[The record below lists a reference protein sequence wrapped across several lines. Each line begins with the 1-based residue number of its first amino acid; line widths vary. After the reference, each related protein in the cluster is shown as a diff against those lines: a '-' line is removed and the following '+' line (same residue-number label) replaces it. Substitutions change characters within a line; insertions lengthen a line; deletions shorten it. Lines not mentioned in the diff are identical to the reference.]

1 MPRSFHGETIM
12 PRPIWKGHISFGLVN
27 IPITLYS
34 AEKRFD
40 LHFKLLDSRDKAK
53 IRYSRVNEVT
63 GEEVTWDQIVKGY
76 EYDDDKYVL
85 IDDEEFK
92 KVAVEATRTIEIE
105 DFVEH
110 DSIDHV
116 YFDKPYFVVPDKKNQ
131 KGYVLLREVLRN
143 SGKAG
148 IARVVIHT
156 REYLSAL
163 FVTGD
168 ILVLE
173 LLRFEQELRS
183 PEEFELPEN
192 ALSDYKVTNKEVNLA
207 EKLVEA
213 MTTKWEPEK
222 YEDEYRAELMEWIQK
237 KAKAGGLEVTPETAE
252 EPEEEGGKVIDM
264 MELLKKSVEGK
275 GDKSRTKSTSSKK
288 KKTSGSGKKTG

>member
-1 MPRSFHGETIM
+1 M
-12 PRPIWKGHISFGLVN
+12 PRPIWKGHISFGLVS

-63 GEEVTWDQIVKGY
+63 GEEVPWDQIVKGY

-105 DFVEH
+105 DFVAV

-143 SGKAG
+143 TGKAG

-156 REYLSAL
+156 REYLSTL

-168 ILVLE
+168 VLVLE
-173 LLRFEQELRS
+173 LLRFEQELRN
-183 PEEFELPEN
+183 PKEFELPGN
-192 ALSDYKVTNKEVNLA
+192 DLSDYKVAKKEVDLA

-237 KAKAGGLEVTPETAE
+237 KAKAGGLEVPPESAE
-252 EPEEEGGKVIDM
+252 EPGEEEGGGKVIDM

-275 GDKSRTKSTSSKK
+275 GGKTRAKTTSSKK
-288 KKTSGSGKKTG
+288 KKASGSGKKTG

>member
-1 MPRSFHGETIM
+1 M
-12 PRPIWKGHISFGLVN
+12 PRPIWKGHISFGLVS

-63 GEEVTWDQIVKGY
+63 GEEVPWDQIVKGY

-105 DFVEH
+105 DFVAV

-143 SGKAG
+143 TGKAG

-163 FVTGD
+163 FVAGD
-168 ILVLE
+168 VLVLE
-173 LLRFEQELRS
+173 LLRFEQELRN
-183 PEEFELPEN
+183 PKEFELPGN
-192 ALSDYKVTNKEVNLA
+192 DLSDYKVAKKEVDLA

-237 KAKAGGLEVTPETAE
+237 KAKAGGLEVPPESAE
-252 EPEEEGGKVIDM
+252 EPGEEEGGGKVIDM

-275 GDKSRTKSTSSKK
+275 GGKTRAKTTSSKK
-288 KKTSGSGKKTG
+288 KKASGSGKKTG

>member
-1 MPRSFHGETIM
+1 M
-12 PRPIWKGHISFGLVN
+12 PRPIWKGHISFGLVS

-40 LHFKLLDSRDKAK
+40 LHFKLLDSRDKAR

-63 GEEVTWDQIVKGY
+63 GEEVPWDQIVKGY

-105 DFVEH
+105 DFVAV

-143 SGKAG
+143 TGKAG

-168 ILVLE
+168 VLVLE
-173 LLRFEQELRS
+173 LLRFEQELRN
-183 PEEFELPEN
+183 PKEFELPGN
-192 ALSDYKVTNKEVNLA
+192 DLSDYKVAKKEVDLA

-237 KAKAGGLEVTPETAE
+237 KAKAGGLEVPPESAE
-252 EPEEEGGKVIDM
+252 EPGEEEGGGKVIDM

-275 GDKSRTKSTSSKK
+275 SGKTRTKTTSSKK
-288 KKTSGSGKKTG
+288 KKASGSGKKTG

>member
-1 MPRSFHGETIM
+1 M
-12 PRPIWKGHISFGLVN
+12 PRPIWKGHISFGLVS

-40 LHFKLLDSRDKAK
+40 LHFKLLDSRDKAR

-63 GEEVTWDQIVKGY
+63 GEEVPWDQIVKGY

-105 DFVEH
+105 DFVAV

-143 SGKAG
+143 TGKAG

-156 REYLSAL
+156 REYLSTL

-168 ILVLE
+168 VLVLE
-173 LLRFEQELRS
+173 LLRFEQELRN
-183 PEEFELPEN
+183 PEEFELPGN
-192 ALSDYKVTNKEVNLA
+192 DLSDYKVTKKEVDLA

-237 KAKAGGLEVTPETAE
+237 KAKAGGLEVPPESAD
-252 EPEEEGGKVIDM
+252 EPGEEEGGGKVIDM

-275 GDKSRTKSTSSKK
+275 GGKTRTKTTSSKK
-288 KKTSGSGKKTG
+288 KKASGSGKKTG

>member
-1 MPRSFHGETIM
+1 M
-12 PRPIWKGHISFGLVN
+12 PRPIWKGHISFGLVS

-63 GEEVTWDQIVKGY
+63 GEEVPWDQIVKGY

-143 SGKAG
+143 SGKVG

-163 FVTGD
+163 FVADD

-183 PEEFELPEN
+183 PEEFELPGN
-192 ALSDYKVTNKEVNLA
+192 DLSDYKVTKKEVELA
-207 EKLVEA
+207 EKLVES
-213 MTTKWEPEK
+213 MTIKWRPDK
-222 YEDEYRAELMEWIQK
+222 YQDEYRAELMEWIQK
-237 KAKAGGLEVTPETAE
+237 KAEAGGLEVAPETAE

-264 MELLKKSVEGK
+264 MELLKKSVEGN
-275 GDKSRTKSTSSKK
+275 GGKSRTKSSSSKK

>member
-1 MPRSFHGETIM
+1 MA
-12 PRPIWKGHISFGLVN
+12 RPIWKGHISFGLVS

-53 IRYSRVNEVT
+53 IRYSRINEVT
-63 GEEVTWDQIVKGY
+63 GEEVPWDQIVKGY

-85 IDDEEFK
+85 IDEEEFK

-105 DFVEH
+105 DFVAQ
-110 DSIDHV
+110 DSIDYV
-116 YFDKPYFVVPDKKNQ
+116 YFDKPYFVVPDKKNR
-131 KGYVLLREVLRN
+131 KGYVLLREVLGN
-143 SGKAG
+143 SGKVG

-163 FVTGD
+163 FVMGD
-168 ILVLE
+168 VLVLE
-173 LLRFEQELRS
+173 LLRFEQELRK
-183 PEEFELPEN
+183 PEEFELPEGS
-192 ALSDYKVTNKEVNLA
+192 LSDFKVTKKEVELA

-213 MTTKWEPEK
+213 MTVKWQPEK
-222 YEDEYRAELMEWIQK
+222 YQDEYRAELMEWIQK
-237 KAKAGGLEVTPETAE
+237 KAKSGGVEVPPENE
-252 EPEEEGGKVIDM
+252 EPEEEGARVIDM

-275 GDKSRTKSTSSKK
+275 GGGGKSRAKTTASRK
-288 KKTSGSGKKTG
+288 KKTSGAGKKTG

>member
-1 MPRSFHGETIM
+1 M
-12 PRPIWKGHISFGLVN
+12 PRPIWKGHISFGLVS

-63 GEEVTWDQIVKGY
+63 GEEVPWDQIVKGY

-105 DFVEH
+105 DFVAV

-143 SGKAG
+143 TGKAG

-156 REYLSAL
+156 REYLSTL

-168 ILVLE
+168 VLVLE
-173 LLRFEQELRS
+173 LLRFEQELRN
-183 PEEFELPEN
+183 PKEFELPGN
-192 ALSDYKVTNKEVNLA
+192 DLSDYKVTKKEVDLA

-213 MTTKWEPEK
+213 MTAKWEPEK

-237 KAKAGGLEVTPETAE
+237 KAKAGGLEVPPESAD
-252 EPEEEGGKVIDM
+252 EPGEEEGGGKVIDM

-275 GDKSRTKSTSSKK
+275 GGKTRAKTTSSKK
-288 KKTSGSGKKTG
+288 KKASGSGKKTG

>member
-1 MPRSFHGETIM
+1 MA
-12 PRPIWKGHISFGLVN
+12 RPIWKGHISFGLVS

-63 GEEVTWDQIVKGY
+63 GEEVPWDQIVKGY
-76 EYDDDKYVL
+76 EYDDDKYV
-85 IDDEEFK
+85 IVEDEEFK

-105 DFVEH
+105 DFIER
-110 DSIDHV
+110 DSIDYP

-143 SGKAG
+143 TGKVG
-148 IARVVIHT
+148 IAKVVIHT

-163 FVTGD
+163 FASEDV
-168 ILVLE
+168 LVLE

-183 PEEFELPEN
+183 PGEFELPEGG
-192 ALSDYKVTNKEVNLA
+192 LSDYKVTKKEVELA

-213 MTTKWEPEK
+213 MTTKWQPKK
-222 YEDEYRAELMEWIQK
+222 YKDEYRDELMEWIQK
-237 KAKAGGLEVTPETAE
+237 KAKSGGVEAAPESPE

-275 GDKSRTKSTSSKK
+275 GDSGKARRKTAAPKK
-288 KKTSGSGKKTG
+288 KPSGSRKKTG

>member
-1 MPRSFHGETIM
+1 M
-12 PRPIWKGHISFGLVN
+12 PRPIWKGHISFGLVS

-63 GEEVTWDQIVKGY
+63 GEEVPWDQIVKGY

-105 DFVEH
+105 DFVAV

-143 SGKAG
+143 TGKAG

-156 REYLSAL
+156 REYLSTL

-168 ILVLE
+168 VLVLE
-173 LLRFEQELRS
+173 LLRFEQELRN
-183 PEEFELPEN
+183 PKEFELPGN
-192 ALSDYKVTNKEVNLA
+192 ALSDYKVTKKEVDLA

-237 KAKAGGLEVTPETAE
+237 KARAGGLEVPPESE
-252 EPEEEGGKVIDM
+252 EPGEEEGGGKVIDM

-275 GDKSRTKSTSSKK
+275 GGKTRAKTTSSKK
-288 KKTSGSGKKTG
+288 KKASGSGKKTG

>member
-1 MPRSFHGETIM
+1 MA
-12 PRPIWKGHISFGLVN
+12 RPIWKGHISFGLVS

-53 IRYSRVNEVT
+53 IRYSRVNEVA
-63 GEEVTWDQIVKGY
+63 GEEVPWDQIVKGY
-76 EYDDDKYVL
+76 EYDDDKYV
-85 IDDEEFK
+85 IVEDEEFK

-105 DFVEH
+105 DFIER
-110 DSIDHV
+110 DSIDYP

-143 SGKAG
+143 TGKVG
-148 IARVVIHT
+148 IAKVVIHT

-163 FVTGD
+163 FASEDV
-168 ILVLE
+168 LVLE

-183 PEEFELPEN
+183 PGEFELPEGG
-192 ALSDYKVTNKEVNLA
+192 LSDYKVTKKEVELA

-213 MTTKWEPEK
+213 MTTKWQPKK
-222 YEDEYRAELMEWIQK
+222 YKDEYRDELMEWIQK
-237 KAKAGGLEVTPETAE
+237 KAKSGGVEAAPESPE

-275 GDKSRTKSTSSKK
+275 GDSGKARRKTAAPKK
-288 KKTSGSGKKTG
+288 KPSGSRKKTG

>member
-1 MPRSFHGETIM
+1 M
-12 PRPIWKGHISFGLVN
+12 PRPIWKGHISFGLVS

-63 GEEVTWDQIVKGY
+63 GEEVPWDQIVKGY
-76 EYDDDKYVL
+76 EYDDKYVL

-105 DFVEH
+105 DFVAE

-143 SGKAG
+143 TGKAG

-168 ILVLE
+168 VLVLE
-173 LLRFEQELRS
+173 LLRFEQELRN
-183 PEEFELPEN
+183 PKEFELPGN
-192 ALSDYKVTNKEVNLA
+192 DLSDYKVTKKEVDLA

-213 MTTKWEPEK
+213 MTAKWEPEK
-222 YEDEYRAELMEWIQK
+222 YEDEYRTELMEWIQK
-237 KAKAGGLEVTPETAE
+237 KAKAGGLEVPPESAE
-252 EPEEEGGKVIDM
+252 EPGEEEGGGKVIDM

-275 GDKSRTKSTSSKK
+275 GGKTRAKTPSSKK
-288 KKTSGSGKKTG
+288 KKASGSGKKTG

>member
-1 MPRSFHGETIM
+1 M
-12 PRPIWKGHISFGLVN
+12 PRPIWKGHISFGLVS

-63 GEEVTWDQIVKGY
+63 GEEVPWDQIVKGY

-105 DFVEH
+105 DFVAV

-143 SGKAG
+143 TGKAG

-168 ILVLE
+168 VLVLE
-173 LLRFEQELRS
+173 LLRFEQELRN
-183 PEEFELPEN
+183 PKEFELPGN
-192 ALSDYKVTNKEVNLA
+192 DLSDYKVAKKEVDLA

-237 KAKAGGLEVTPETAE
+237 KAKAGGLEVPPESAE
-252 EPEEEGGKVIDM
+252 EPGEEEGGGKVIDM

-275 GDKSRTKSTSSKK
+275 GGKSRGTTSSKK
-288 KKTSGSGKKTG
+288 KKASGSGKKTG

>member
-1 MPRSFHGETIM
+1 M
-12 PRPIWKGHISFGLVN
+12 PRPIWKGHISFGLVS

-40 LHFKLLDSRDKAK
+40 LHFKLLDSRDKAR

-63 GEEVTWDQIVKGY
+63 GEEVPWDQIVKGY

-85 IDDEEFK
+85 IGDEEFK

-105 DFVEH
+105 DFVAV

-143 SGKAG
+143 TGKAG

-156 REYLSAL
+156 REYLSTL

-168 ILVLE
+168 VLVLE
-173 LLRFEQELRS
+173 LLRFEQELRN
-183 PEEFELPEN
+183 PKEFELPGN
-192 ALSDYKVTNKEVNLA
+192 ALSDYKVTKKEVDLA

-213 MTTKWEPEK
+213 MTTKWQPEK
-222 YEDEYRAELMEWIQK
+222 YQDEYRAELMEWIQK
-237 KAKAGGLEVTPETAE
+237 KAKAGGLEVPPESAE
-252 EPEEEGGKVIDM
+252 EPGEEEGDGKVIDM

-275 GDKSRTKSTSSKK
+275 GGKSRAKTTSSKK
-288 KKTSGSGKKTG
+288 KRTSGSGKKTG

>member
-1 MPRSFHGETIM
+1 MA
-12 PRPIWKGHISFGLVN
+12 RPIWKGQISFGLVS

-53 IRYSRVNEVT
+53 IRYSRINEVT
-63 GEEVTWDQIVKGY
+63 GEEVPWDQIVKGY

-105 DFVEH
+105 DFVDN

-116 YFDKPYFVVPDKKNQ
+116 YFDKPYFVVPDKKNR
-131 KGYVLLREVLRN
+131 KGYVLLREVLRK
-143 SGKAG
+143 SGKVG

-163 FVTGD
+163 FVMGD
-168 ILVLE
+168 VMVLE
-173 LLRFEQELRS
+173 LLRFEQEIRN
-183 PEEFELPEN
+183 PEEFELPGGS
-192 ALSDYKVTNKEVNLA
+192 LSDYKVTKKEVDLA

-213 MTTKWEPEK
+213 MTVKWQPEK
-222 YEDEYRAELMEWIQK
+222 YQDEYRSELMEWIQK
-237 KAKAGGLEVTPETAE
+237 KAGAGGLEAPPESGE
-252 EPEEEGGKVIDM
+252 EPGEEEGGKVIDM

-275 GDKSRTKSTSSKK
+275 GGGGGKSRAKITASRK
-288 KKTSGSGKKTG
+288 KKTSGAGKKTG

>member
-1 MPRSFHGETIM
+1 MA
-12 PRPIWKGHISFGLVN
+12 RPIWKGHISFGLVS

-63 GEEVTWDQIVKGY
+63 GEEVPWDQIVKGY
-76 EYDDDKYVL
+76 EYDDDKYV
-85 IDDEEFK
+85 IVEDEEFK

-105 DFVEH
+105 DFIER
-110 DSIDHV
+110 DSIDYP

-143 SGKAG
+143 TGKVG
-148 IARVVIHT
+148 IAKVVIHT

-163 FVTGD
+163 FASEDV
-168 ILVLE
+168 LVLE

-183 PEEFELPEN
+183 PGEFELPEGS
-192 ALSDYKVTNKEVNLA
+192 LSDYKVTKKEVELA

-213 MTTKWEPEK
+213 MTTKWQPKK
-222 YEDEYRAELMEWIQK
+222 YKDEYRDELMEWIQK
-237 KAKAGGLEVTPETAE
+237 KAKSGGVEAAPESPE

-275 GDKSRTKSTSSKK
+275 GGGGRARGKTAAPKRKK
-288 KKTSGSGKKTG
+288 PSGPRKKTG

>member
-1 MPRSFHGETIM
+1 M
-12 PRPIWKGHISFGLVN
+12 PRPIWKGHISFGLVS

-63 GEEVTWDQIVKGY
+63 GEEVPWDQIVKGY

-105 DFVEH
+105 DFVAV

-143 SGKAG
+143 TGKAG

-168 ILVLE
+168 VLVLE
-173 LLRFEQELRS
+173 LLRFEQELRN
-183 PEEFELPEN
+183 PKEFELPGN
-192 ALSDYKVTNKEVNLA
+192 DLSDYKVAKKEVDLA

-237 KAKAGGLEVTPETAE
+237 KAKAGGLEVPSESAD
-252 EPEEEGGKVIDM
+252 EPGEEEGGGKVIDM

-275 GDKSRTKSTSSKK
+275 GGKTRAKTTSSKK
-288 KKTSGSGKKTG
+288 KKASGSGKKTG

>member
-1 MPRSFHGETIM
+1 MA
-12 PRPIWKGHISFGLVN
+12 RPIWKGHISFGLVS

-53 IRYSRVNEVT
+53 IRYSRINEVT
-63 GEEVTWDQIVKGY
+63 GEEVPWDQIVKGY

-105 DFVEH
+105 DFVDN

-116 YFDKPYFVVPDKKNQ
+116 YFDKPYFVVPDKKNR
-131 KGYVLLREVLRN
+131 KGYVLLREVLRK
-143 SGKAG
+143 SGKVG

-163 FVTGD
+163 FVMGD
-168 ILVLE
+168 VMVLE
-173 LLRFEQELRS
+173 LLRFEQEIRN
-183 PEEFELPEN
+183 PEEFELPEGS
-192 ALSDYKVTNKEVNLA
+192 LSDYKVTKKEVDLA

-213 MTTKWEPEK
+213 MTVKWQPEK
-222 YEDEYRAELMEWIQK
+222 YQDEYRSELMEWIQE
-237 KAKAGGLEVTPETAE
+237 KAGAGGLEAPPESGE
-252 EPEEEGGKVIDM
+252 EPGEEEGGKVIDM

-275 GDKSRTKSTSSKK
+275 GGGGGKSRAKITASRK
-288 KKTSGSGKKTG
+288 KKTSGAGKKTG

>member
-1 MPRSFHGETIM
+1 M
-12 PRPIWKGHISFGLVN
+12 PRPIWKGHISFGLVS

-40 LHFKLLDSRDKAK
+40 LHFKLLDSRDKSK

-63 GEEVTWDQIVKGY
+63 GEEVPWDQIVKGY

-105 DFVEH
+105 DFVAV

-143 SGKAG
+143 TGKAG

-156 REYLSAL
+156 REYLSTL

-168 ILVLE
+168 VLVLE
-173 LLRFEQELRS
+173 LLRFEQELRN
-183 PEEFELPEN
+183 PEEFELPRN
-192 ALSDYKVTNKEVNLA
+192 DLSDYKVTKKEVDLA

-237 KAKAGGLEVTPETAE
+237 KAKAGGLEVPPESAD
-252 EPEEEGGKVIDM
+252 EPGEEEGGGKVIDM

-275 GDKSRTKSTSSKK
+275 GGKTRTKTTSSKK
-288 KKTSGSGKKTG
+288 KKASGSGKKTG

>member
-1 MPRSFHGETIM
+1 M
-12 PRPIWKGHISFGLVN
+12 PRPIWKGHISFGLVS

-63 GEEVTWDQIVKGY
+63 GEEVPWDQIVKGY

-105 DFVEH
+105 DFVAV

-143 SGKAG
+143 TGKAG

-168 ILVLE
+168 VLVLE
-173 LLRFEQELRS
+173 LLRFEQELRN
-183 PEEFELPEN
+183 PKEFELPGN
-192 ALSDYKVTNKEVNLA
+192 DLSDYKVAKKEVDLA

-237 KAKAGGLEVTPETAE
+237 KAKAGGLEVPPESAE
-252 EPEEEGGKVIDM
+252 EPGEEEGGGKVIDM

-275 GDKSRTKSTSSKK
+275 GGKTRAKTTSSKK
-288 KKTSGSGKKTG
+288 KKASGSGKKTG

>member
-1 MPRSFHGETIM
+1 M
-12 PRPIWKGHISFGLVN
+12 PRPIWKGHISFGLVS

-63 GEEVTWDQIVKGY
+63 GEEVPWDQIVKGY

-105 DFVEH
+105 DFVAV

-143 SGKAG
+143 TGKAG

-156 REYLSAL
+156 REYLSTL

-168 ILVLE
+168 VLVLE
-173 LLRFEQELRS
+173 LLRFEQELRN
-183 PEEFELPEN
+183 PEEFELPGN
-192 ALSDYKVTNKEVNLA
+192 DLSDYKVTKKEVDLA

-237 KAKAGGLEVTPETAE
+237 KAKAGGLEVPPESAE
-252 EPEEEGGKVIDM
+252 EPGEEEGGGKVIDM
-264 MELLKKSVEGK
+264 KELLKKSVEGK
-275 GDKSRTKSTSSKK
+275 GGKTRAKTTSSKK
-288 KKTSGSGKKTG
+288 KKASGSGKKTG

>member
-1 MPRSFHGETIM
+1 M
-12 PRPIWKGHISFGLVN
+12 PRPIWKGHISFGLVS

-63 GEEVTWDQIVKGY
+63 GEEVPWDQIVKGY

-105 DFVEH
+105 DFVAV

-143 SGKAG
+143 TGKAG

-163 FVTGD
+163 FVAGD
-168 ILVLE
+168 VLVLE
-173 LLRFEQELRS
+173 LLRFEQELRN
-183 PEEFELPEN
+183 PKEFELPGN
-192 ALSDYKVTNKEVNLA
+192 DLSDYKVAKKEVDLA

-237 KAKAGGLEVTPETAE
+237 KAKAGGLEVPPESAE
-252 EPEEEGGKVIDM
+252 EPGEEEGGGKVIDM
-264 MELLKKSVEGK
+264 KELLKKSVEGK
-275 GDKSRTKSTSSKK
+275 GGKTRAKTTSSKK
-288 KKTSGSGKKTG
+288 KKASGSGKKTG

>member
-1 MPRSFHGETIM
+1 M
-12 PRPIWKGHISFGLVN
+12 PRPIWKGHISFGLVS

-63 GEEVTWDQIVKGY
+63 GEEVPWDQIVKGY

-105 DFVEH
+105 DFVAV

-143 SGKAG
+143 TGKAG

-156 REYLSAL
+156 REYLSTL

-168 ILVLE
+168 VLVLE
-173 LLRFEQELRS
+173 LLRFEQELRN
-183 PEEFELPEN
+183 PKEFELPGN
-192 ALSDYKVTNKEVNLA
+192 DLSDYKVTKKEVDLA

-213 MTTKWEPEK
+213 MTAKWEPEK

-237 KAKAGGLEVTPETAE
+237 KAKAGGLEVPPESAE
-252 EPEEEGGKVIDM
+252 EPGEEEGGGKVIDM

-275 GDKSRTKSTSSKK
+275 GGKTRAKTPSSKK
-288 KKTSGSGKKTG
+288 KKASGSGKKTG

>member
-1 MPRSFHGETIM
+1 M
-12 PRPIWKGHISFGLVN
+12 PRPIWKGHISFGLVS

-63 GEEVTWDQIVKGY
+63 GEEVPWDQIVKGY

-105 DFVEH
+105 DFVAV

-143 SGKAG
+143 TGKAG

-168 ILVLE
+168 VLVLE
-173 LLRFEQELRS
+173 LLRFEQELRN
-183 PEEFELPEN
+183 PKEFELPGN
-192 ALSDYKVTNKEVNLA
+192 DLSDYKVAKKEVDLA

-237 KAKAGGLEVTPETAE
+237 KAKAGGLEVPPESAE
-252 EPEEEGGKVIDM
+252 EPGEEEGGGKVIDM

-275 GDKSRTKSTSSKK
+275 GGKTRAKTPSSKK
-288 KKTSGSGKKTG
+288 KKASGSGKKTG

>member
-1 MPRSFHGETIM
+1 MA
-12 PRPIWKGHISFGLVN
+12 RPIWKGHISFGLVS

-53 IRYSRVNEVT
+53 IRYSRINEVT
-63 GEEVTWDQIVKGY
+63 GEEVPWDRIVKGY

-105 DFVEH
+105 DFVDN

-116 YFDKPYFVVPDKKNQ
+116 YFDKPYFVVPDKKSR
-131 KGYVLLREVLRN
+131 KGYVLLREVLRK
-143 SGKAG
+143 SGKVG

-163 FVTGD
+163 FVMGD
-168 ILVLE
+168 VMVLE
-173 LLRFEQELRS
+173 LLRFEQEIRN
-183 PEEFELPEN
+183 PEEFELPGGS
-192 ALSDYKVTNKEVNLA
+192 LSDYKVTKKEVELA

-213 MTTKWEPEK
+213 MTVKWQPEK
-222 YEDEYRAELMEWIQK
+222 YQDQYRSELMEWIQK
-237 KAKAGGLEVTPETAE
+237 KAGAGGLEAPPESGE
-252 EPEEEGGKVIDM
+252 EPGEEEGGKVIDM

-275 GDKSRTKSTSSKK
+275 GGGGGKSRAKTTASRK
-288 KKTSGSGKKTG
+288 KKTSGAGKKTG